1 MSEYQRFISYL
12 YEYQNNQ
19 KSKNCGFSRVEIR
32 NQQCRLEVH
41 MKLPPYP
48 FLPKLRVFAF
58 VHENDQLLGIP
69 LGNANCHQ
77 GTVYGRYM
85 LPLKNIGG
93 FPYSFEDLGG
103 LLICTDNNQIFGTAW
118 KETVLNPSLFTLAED
133 DSQIQAASVKEI
145 ETPEKEKT
153 VENPAPPDSS
163 LSFWEEIQTTYP
175 QVHPFFDDEIH
186 QCVELS
192 PQDIPDLAKK
202 SFHIGSNQFLT
213 RQYQTY
219 HHFLLG
225 KMQQG
230 KPEEY
235 VLAVPG
241 IYEETEHFLAGM
253 FGFPNFKPARSEII
267 RPGQF
272 GYWYRIIY

>member
-1 MSEYQRFISYL
+1 MQNLSEYQRFISYL

-48 FLPKLRVFAF
+48 FLPKLQVFAF

-77 GTVYGRYM
+77 GTVYSRYM

-145 ETPEKEKT
+145 ETPEKE
-153 VENPAPPDSS
+153 NS
-163 LSFWEEIQTTYP
+163 
-175 QVHPFFDDEIH
+175 
-186 QCVELS
+186 
-192 PQDIPDLAKK
+192 
-202 SFHIGSNQFLT
+202 
-213 RQYQTY
+213 
-219 HHFLLG
+219 
-225 KMQQG
+225 
-230 KPEEY
+230 
-235 VLAVPG
+235 
-241 IYEETEHFLAGM
+241 
-253 FGFPNFKPARSEII
+253 
-267 RPGQF
+267 
-272 GYWYRIIY
+272 YRMD